1 MGTYTVRLLLS
12 SMIVASLTASL
23 TARDPSKGR
32 KPTELDQVLA
42 RQFEAGDKWAV
53 VVGVGQYFDS
63 KIPDLK
69 NPAADARLVADVL
82 SDVCGYPAEQ
92 VLLICDDQAE
102 ERLRP
107 SGANLRKHIADWLK
121 QSKQGDTVVVFYSGL
136 GFVDERGHGI
146 LAPADC
152 DKARLAE
159 TGFLVDDLREMLDQ
173 CKATQKLLIL
183 DCGHGENKKDKKSI
197 GASSAE
203 LGIAL
208 QNADRLITL
217 GSCAKNESSG
227 EWGAKQH
234 GLFAYLLAEGLRG
247 KADLDGNGQVDS
259 DELYRFLAD
268 KVPSAALW
276 EVGNEQN
283 PVRCIPLS
291 VKGVYALARVPA
303 ASGAV
308 EDDPGPREVAVQPT
322 AMSAD
327 AKKLVA
333 GLELSRPV
341 SIEAFIS
348 PSLPEPYV
356 VVQRNLKATMDELKN
371 LDGQQIQVQIHNTE
385 PFTEQA
391 VRAEERF
398 GIIAR
403 QVMSTTRQGTRTDNL
418 FMGVAVTCG
427 LESVILPFLDRGMSV
442 EYELVRSLCTVSG
455 QKRKTVGVLATDAKL
470 FGHFAARKTSAVPDW
485 PIIDKLKKHYSVIS
499 VDSSGPIT
507 EEYDVLL
514 AVQPSSLG
522 AEQMDNF
529 IKAVAEGQP
538 TLIFEDPFPAFVT
551 SAAATSAPRL
561 PASGPNMMFQQQPPQ
576 PKGDIGPLWSLLGVD
591 FSNDRV
597 VWQDYNPYPILASL
611 PRGFVFVDAGSG
623 ANRPFNENDVVSAG
637 IQHMLFPFP
646 GFVNRRSDS
655 ELGFSELVRTG
666 TMTGEGRYDELMQT
680 MGAGRSG
687 GIDTGRRQ
695 IFTRTPY
702 TLAAHI
708 VGSVKRAGVENPSE
722 LDVIL
727 VADVDMLHETF
738 FRLSEQS
745 DTPEG
750 GAHYDFDNVTFI
762 LNALDV
768 LAGDQRFLG
777 IRRRRGK
784 HPVLNRTPE
793 QIAADRREAE
803 LRQRIQQEYD
813 EAVEL
818 EERAYAEKIEEL
830 QSRIKRED
838 KPKSELLMQLKL
850 AHEDGQRRLEVKK
863 QQLARRR
870 DLEISRIGRGPVAAG
885 PRGAVETP
893 DLRGEPL
900 FPDFDS
906 PLAAA
911 GLEIV
916 EHDAAIDKPRAF
928 TVAQVDGRWSIP
940 SHGNYPTDAR
950 DQLVAAITDLM
961 DLTVL
966 EVASETRRDH
976 ELYGVVDPDPGTLPP
991 GAEGVG
997 LRVTIRDSQAN
1008 VLLAMIVGRE
1018 VRDRPDLRYVRRVG
1032 QIPVYTVRVNTD
1044 KLSTRFSDWIDED
1057 LLKLNPWDIKQ
1068 VQIRDY
1074 SIEMARAN
1082 AALVQR
1088 TDMTLGY
1095 DDEDESKWRLLEHK
1109 TFEHEKWKS
1118 RKLTDDQVLNTSIL
1132 NDMRHALSD
1141 LKIVDV
1147 SRKPE
1152 GLDAVLADE
1161 GAQDADREALSSLL
1175 ERGFFAAKLRDGM
1188 QLFCQEG
1195 EVHVLM
1201 QDGIRYRLRFGKID
1215 EESRHATAKESD
1227 GEEPADE
1234 LDFQRYL
1241 MVTAEFDQDAA
1252 PKPDLEPLP
1261 RAQSFDDRS
1270 RLQAERTRI
1279 SKENERRLEEYEER
1293 VAAIKARAKELN
1305 GRFSDWYYLISDRDF
1320 RNIRLSQH
1328 DVLDE
1333 DHDGSKQDGEG
1344 FSVEDFDRLKQQGL
1358 DSTD

>member
-1 MGTYTVRLLLS
+1 LS
-12 SMIVASLTASL
+12 GVVAAGLAASLTAQ
-23 TARDPSKGR
+23 DPSEGR
-32 KPTELDQVLA
+32 KPAELDQVLA
-42 RQFEAGDKWAV
+42 RRFDAGDKWAV
-53 VVGVGQYFDS
+53 VVGVGQYLDS
-63 KIPDLK
+63 QIPELK
-69 NPAADARLVADVL
+69 YPAADARLVAGVL
-82 SDVCGYPAEQ
+82 SDVCGYPAER
-92 VLLICDDQAE
+92 VLLICDSQNE
-102 ERLRP
+102 EHLRP
-107 SGANLRKHIADWLK
+107 LCANLRKHIDDWLK
-121 QSKQGDTVVVFYSGL
+121 QTKQGDTVVVFYSGL

-146 LAPADC
+146 LATSDC

-159 TGFLVDDLREMLDQ
+159 TGFPIDDLREMLDQ
-173 CKATQKLLIL
+173 CKATQKLLIM
-183 DCGHGENKKDKKSI
+183 DCGHGESKKDKRSI

-208 QNADRLITL
+208 QNAEGLIML

-227 EWGAKQH
+227 EWESKQH
-234 GLFAYLLAEGLRG
+234 GLFAYLLAEGLKG
-247 KADLDGNGQVDS
+247 KADLDGSGVVDS

-268 KVPSAALW
+268 KVPTAALW
-276 EVGNEQN
+276 GIGKEQN

-291 VKGVYALARVPA
+291 VKGVYALAKVPTTPKPA
-303 ASGAV
+303 
-308 EDDPGPREVAVQPT
+308 DDGSGPRAIAAQPT

-356 VVQRNLKATMDELKN
+356 VVQRNLKAIMDELKN
-371 LDGQQIQVQIHNTE
+371 LDGRQIQVQIHTTE

-398 GIIAR
+398 GITPR
-403 QVMSTTRQGTRTDNL
+403 QVTSTTRQGTRTDNL

-427 LESVILPFLDRGMSV
+427 LESVISPFLDRGMSV

-455 QKRKTVGVLATDAKL
+455 QKRKTVGVLATDARL
-470 FGHFAARKTSAVPDW
+470 FGHFDARNMAAVPDW
-485 PIIDKLKKHYSVIS
+485 RIIGKLKEHYTVVQVDPSSPIS
-499 VDSSGPIT
+499 
-507 EEYDVLL
+507 EKYDVLL
-514 AVQPSSLG
+514 AVQPSSLSP
-522 AEQMDNF
+522 EQLDNF
-529 IKAVAEGQP
+529 VEAVAEGQP
-538 TLIFEDPFPAFVT
+538 TLIFEDPFPVFVT
-551 SAAATSAPRL
+551 NVAATSAPRL
-561 PASGPNMMFQQQPPQ
+561 PASAPNMMFQQQPPQ
-576 PKGDIGPLWSLLGVD
+576 PKGDIRSLWSLLGVD
-591 FSNDRV
+591 FSVDRV
-597 VWQDYNPYPILASL
+597 VWQNYNPYPQLASL
-611 PRGFVFVDAGSG
+611 PKEHVFVDVGSG
-623 ANRPFNENDVVSAG
+623 AKQPFNEKNAVSAG

-646 GFVNRRSDS
+646 GFLERQRGS
-655 ELGFSELVRTG
+655 ELEFAELVRTG
-666 TMTGEGRYDELMQT
+666 TVTGEVRYDDIMQT
-680 MGAGRSG
+680 MRAGSSG
-687 GIDTGRRQ
+687 GLNTERRQ
-695 IFTRTPY
+695 VLTRTPY

-708 VGSVKRAGVENPSE
+708 VGSVERDDAEKPNE

-738 FRLSEQS
+738 FRLSEQGGM
-745 DTPEG
+745 PEG
-750 GAHYDFDNVTFI
+750 GAHFDFDNVTFI

-768 LAGDQRFLG
+768 LADDQRFLG

-818 EERAYAEKIEEL
+818 EEREYAEKIEEL
-830 QSRIKRED
+830 QERIKGED
-838 KPKSELLMQLKL
+838 KPNRELLMQLKL
-850 AHEDGQRRLEVKK
+850 AREDGERRLEVKK

-870 DLEISRIGRGPVAAG
+870 DLEISRIGRGPVATR
-885 PRGAVETP
+885 PHEAVESQ
-893 DLRGEPL
+893 DVRGEPL

-906 PLAAA
+906 PLTAA

-916 EHDAAIDKPRAF
+916 EHDAVIDKPRTF
-928 TVAQVDGRWSIP
+928 TVAQIDGRWSIP

-976 ELYGVVDPDPGTLPP
+976 ELYGVVDPDPGTLQP

-1032 QIPVYTVRVNTD
+1032 QIPVYTVRVNID

-1057 LLKLNPWDIKQ
+1057 LLKLNPWNIKR

-1074 SIEMARAN
+1074 SVEMATTN

-1088 TDMTLGY
+1088 TEMTLGY
-1095 DDEDESKWRLLEHK
+1095 DNGEEARWQLLEHK
-1109 TFEHEKWKS
+1109 TFEHEKWEAHKPV
-1118 RKLTDDQVLNTSIL
+1118 DDQVLDANKL

-1147 SRKPE
+1147 SRKPK
-1152 GLDAVLADE
+1152 GLGAVLE
-1161 GAQDADREALSSLL
+1161 GQGMQDVDREAISSLL
-1175 ERGFFAAKLRDGM
+1175 EHGFFVAKLRDGM
-1188 QLFCQEG
+1188 KLFCQEG
-1195 EVHVLM
+1195 EVQVLT
-1201 QDGIRYRLRFGKID
+1201 QDGIRYLLRFGKID
-1215 EESRHATAKESD
+1215 EEDRHTSGEEED
-1227 GEEPADE
+1227 GEDLADE

-1241 MVTAEFDQDAA
+1241 LVTAEFDQEAA

-1279 SKENERRLEEYEER
+1279 SKENEQKLEEYEER
-1293 VAAIKARAKELN
+1293 IAAIKARTKELN
-1305 GRFSDWYYLISDRDF
+1305 DRFSGWYYLISDRAF

-1328 DVLDE
+1328 DILGE
-1333 DHDGSKQDGEG
+1333 DYDGSKHGGEG
-1344 FSVEDFDRLKQQGL
+1344 FSVEDFDRLKQKGL
-1358 DSTD
+1358 DANR